1 MYTCER
7 QFQRQTMPSSQR
19 RKATFDLNV
28 PSASGGFLPQSGHRS
43 GDPFDGSQQRVR
55 THWQPAVRI

>member
-1 MYTCER
+1 
-7 QFQRQTMPSSQR
+7 MPSSQR
-19 RKATFDLNV
+19 RKATSDLNV

-55 THWQPAVRI
+55 THWQPAVRV